1 MRERERE
8 KREDLMRERTRGGE
22 FFADEIA
29 GGDVGN
35 AEEGREA
42 AGVGA
47 FADAGAAE
55 ENPLDISVL
64 WIFAA
69 KSGGVVESERRRKTG
84 GLG

>member
-1 MRERERE
+1 M
-8 KREDLMRERTRGGE
+8 GH
-22 FFADEIA
+22 
-29 GGDVGN
+29 
-35 AEEGREA
+35 AEHLREA

-69 KSGGVVESERRRKTG
+69 QSGGVVESERRRRRIG
-84 GLG
+84 GLRCNGG

>member
-1 MRERERE
+1 MRERA
-8 KREDLMRERTRGGE
+8 RGGE

-29 GGDVGN
+29 GGDVGD
-35 AEEGREA
+35 AEESREA

-69 KSGGVVESERRRKTG
+69 A
-84 GLG
+84 

>member
-1 MRERERE
+1 MRERA
-8 KREDLMRERTRGGE
+8 RGGE

-29 GGDVGN
+29 GGDVGD

-64 WIFAA
+64 RIFAA
-69 KSGGVVESERRRKTG
+69 
-84 GLG
+84 

>member
-1 MRERERE
+1 MRERA
-8 KREDLMRERTRGGE
+8 RGGE

-29 GGDVGN
+29 GGDVWN

-42 AGVGA
+42 TGVGA

-69 KSGGVVESERRRKTG
+69 
-84 GLG
+84 

>member
-1 MRERERE
+1 MDEREWE
-8 KREDLMRERTRGGE
+8 KIEDLMRERARGGE

-29 GGDVGN
+29 GGDVWD

-42 AGVGA
+42 VGVGA
-47 FADAGAAE
+47 FADARAAE

-69 KSGGVVESERRRKTG
+69 
-84 GLG
+84 